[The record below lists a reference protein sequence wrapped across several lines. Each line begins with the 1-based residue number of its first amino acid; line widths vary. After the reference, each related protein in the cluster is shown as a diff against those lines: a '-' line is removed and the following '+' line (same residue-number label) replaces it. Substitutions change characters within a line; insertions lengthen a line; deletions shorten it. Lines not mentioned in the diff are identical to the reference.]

1 MIKAEATGD
10 KFSYGVVIRGYVD
23 YGEYEQILENIEE
36 IKSKSK
42 HSEKSV
48 DMRRRKPMS
57 EKYTYADVIIDP
69 EDPRVEVGKEYY
81 FASVIASLLVYANGD
96 CMAKDLKSIRKGSNY
111 PFADGISNYMCII
124 RKKEPEKKYVP
135 FNLSDAVVREQ
146 LWGKRIVIN
155 ASCTAGDETIFR
167 EIHST
172 ITGFTCCQDGEPKDD
187 WTIDAGDY
195 SLTAEEAL
203 EKAHFYDESPCGKLV
218 EEE

>member
-69 EDPRVEVGKEYY
+69 DDPRVEIGKEYY
-81 FASVIASLLVYANGD
+81 FGDNPTSLLYGVQHNWP
-96 CMAKDLKSIRKGSNY
+96 IRKLEDVSNQAPSISPFYNGSSF
-111 PFADGISNYMCII
+111 FACLI
-124 RKKEPEKKYVP
+124 RKKEPVKKYVP
-135 FNLSDAVVREQ
+135 LNLNDREDLFNLMGSW
-146 LWGKRIVIN
+146 LMNKTCGSYHCVI
-155 ASCTAGDETIFR
+155 TIKPAKNLVYIDGYG
-167 EIHST
+167 EI
-172 ITGFTCCQDGEPKDD
+172 GPQE
-187 WTIDAGDY
+187 
-195 SLTAEEAL
+195 LL
-203 EKAHFYDESPCGKLV
+203 EDFIFVFNDSPCGKLV